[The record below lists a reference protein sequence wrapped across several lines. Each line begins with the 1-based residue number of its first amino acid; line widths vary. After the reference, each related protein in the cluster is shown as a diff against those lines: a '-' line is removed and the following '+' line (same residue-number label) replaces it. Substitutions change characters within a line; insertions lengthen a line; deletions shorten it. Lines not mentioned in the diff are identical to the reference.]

1 MSTTPTHE
9 DPPASAQ
16 SCPEAGDVLTRVDD
30 FQRPQG
36 WADSTQAQPRA
47 RQCCEQLEAGRILF
61 LERSPFAPTAADGE
75 SLLTWRKAGS
85 RKADHVSYHPADRP
99 PDGAVGSKAAGRR
112 VHGIMRQYS
121 SEVTRTAGW
130 LLAPY
135 AMDWVLE
142 PASLRLKP
150 ETGRAHPARE
160 RNDLLHLE
168 GFSTRPT
175 RGRRLLRC
183 YTNISPV
190 EPVVWATADSFET
203 LAQKYAAQAGLGRIA
218 AQGSRRTHPL
228 VRELK
233 SILGMKTVDL
243 TAYDR
248 FMVRFQQHLKE
259 QKDWQEN
266 SKKIRLEFPPGSSWI
281 FFADAVPHAE
291 LSAAGTLEQ
300 SFTIP
305 LRVAFHPERAPIRV
319 LEGIAGLPLANFSS

>member
-9 DPPASAQ
+9 APPAGAQ
-16 SCPEAGDVLTRVDD
+16 SCSEAGEVLTRVDD

-36 WADSTQAQPRA
+36 WADSAQALPRA
-47 RQCCEQLEAGRILF
+47 RQCCEYLEAGRILF
-61 LERSPFAPTAADGE
+61 LEHSPFALAEAEGE
-75 SLLTWRKAGS
+75 FLLTWRKGGS

-99 PDGAVGSKAAGRR
+99 PDGAVGSKAASRR
-112 VHGIMRQYS
+112 VHGIMRQFS

-130 LLAPY
+130 LLMPY

-150 ETGRAHPARE
+150 QTARALPTRE
-160 RNDLLHLE
+160 RNDLLHLDAL
-168 GFSTRPT
+168 SSRPT

-203 LAQKYAAQAGLGRIA
+203 LARNYAAEAGLGRIA

-233 SILGMKTVDL
+233 SLLGMKTVDL

-248 FMVRFQQHLKE
+248 FMLRFQQHLKE
-259 QKDWQEN
+259 KKEWQEN

-281 FFADAVPHAE
+281 FFADAVSHAE

-300 SFTIP
+300 SFAIP
-305 LRVAFHPERAPIRV
+305 LRMAFHPERAPIRV
-319 LEGIAGLPLANFSS
+319 LEEIAGLPLANFSS